1 MSYFDY
7 AKEKDFLICIDSDGC
22 AMDTMNSKHFNS
34 FGPEY
39 VNTYGL
45 EEYREEALQHWNE
58 VNLFSGTRGIN
69 RFKGLAMA
77 LREMSNRKGIKFDG
91 LEGFEDWC
99 ENAPQL
105 SNPALLEEC
114 QKTRNECME
123 KALLWSIHVNLSIV
137 EAQDEDM
144 PFENVKDAMDEMSK
158 HADLTAVSSA
168 NGQAVDS
175 EWTKHKIK
183 ENCRVLLCQEAG
195 SKAYCIER
203 LLEKGYDKSKVL
215 MVGDAPGDKK
225 AALDNGVRFYPI
237 IVEKEGFSWKR
248 LKEEASVKLLNG
260 EFDDNYQE
268 QLIKEFEAALG
279 I

>member
-39 VNTYGL
+39 VKTYGL

-69 RFKGLAMA
+69 RFIGLAMA

>member
-39 VNTYGL
+39 VKTYGL

>member
-39 VNTYGL
+39 VKTYGL

-248 LKEEASVKLLNG
+248 LKEESSVKLLNG

>member
-1 MSYFDY
+1 
-7 AKEKDFLICIDSDGC
+7 
-22 AMDTMNSKHFNS
+22 MDTMNSKHFNS

-39 VNTYGL
+39 VKTYGL

>member
-39 VNTYGL
+39 VKTYGL

-248 LKEEASVKLLNG
+248 LKEEASQKLFAG
-260 EFDDNYQE
+260 EFDDAYQA
-268 QLIKEFEAALG
+268 QLINEFEEALG

>member
-39 VNTYGL
+39 VKTYGL
-45 EEYREEALQHWNE
+45 EEYKEEALNHWNE

-77 LREMSNRKGIKFDG
+77 LREMSNRKGIKFEG
-91 LEGFEDWC
+91 LEGFEHWC
-99 ENAPQL
+99 ETAPQL

-114 QKTRNECME
+114 QKQRNECME

-137 EAQDEDM
+137 EAQDDDM

-158 HADLTAVSSA
+158 QADLTAVSSA
-168 NGQAVDS
+168 NGQAVDH
-175 EWTKHKIK
+175 EWTKHQIK

-203 LLEKGYDKSKVL
+203 LLEKGYDKDKVL

-260 EFDDNYQE
+260 EFDDNYQA
-268 QLIKEFEAALG
+268 QLIEEFEAALG

>member
-39 VNTYGL
+39 VKTYGL

-69 RFKGLAMA
+69 RSKGLAMA